1 MRDMINRVHGW
12 TPCMPL
18 GMFVFSLC
26 LFPSFAWAISS
37 TISKGQSLPSATLVA
52 DRQNIIRYVEIAPMS
67 QLPNFEAAYDAARRV
82 LTMSNE

>member
-18 GMFVFSLC
+18 GMVVFCLC
-26 LFPSFAWAISS
+26 FFPSFAWAMST
-37 TISKGQSLPSATLVA
+37 TISTGQSLPSATLVA
-52 DRQNIIRYVEIAPMS
+52 DRQNIIRYVEIVPMS
-67 QLPNFEAAYDAARRV
+67 QLPNVEAAFDSARRV